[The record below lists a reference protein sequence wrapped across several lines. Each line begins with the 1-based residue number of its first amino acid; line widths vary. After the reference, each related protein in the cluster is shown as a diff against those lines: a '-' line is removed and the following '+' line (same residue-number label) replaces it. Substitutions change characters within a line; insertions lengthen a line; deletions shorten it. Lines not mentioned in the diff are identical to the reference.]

1 MEPNSP
7 IPTLRSIIS
16 PEALVALVEAA
27 YGLKITRIQL
37 IKAILLDT
45 YRLWTNQGPYIL
57 RVYPHR
63 RRNRPDIEAELEFLA
78 YLQTQGLSVSV
89 TVAGVNG
96 EHLLT
101 LQAPEGRRYAAL
113 FTYAPG
119 ELLGENLTAI
129 HRYGYTLARLHALAD
144 VWPSPPPRTPLDLDY
159 LLDGPLEQL
168 ARFEERRH
176 DWTFLHEVAERIRP
190 QLAALPTSAPFYG
203 YCHGDAGPNNAHV
216 TAEGQL
222 TLFDF
227 DFCGP
232 GWRAYDLATFSSGES
247 AEVVEAFLAGYE
259 EVRPLSP
266 EELKA
271 LPLFQIA
278 QSIWLLGLRASY
290 INEWGELYF
299 ANWFIDRVLAGI
311 KSILETAKF

>member
-1 MEPNSP
+1 MAPDLP
-7 IPTLRSIIS
+7 LPTLRSIIS
-16 PEALVALVEAA
+16 PAALVALVEAA

-37 IKAILLDT
+37 IKAIILDT
-45 YRLWTNQGPYIL
+45 YRLWTSQGPYIL
-57 RVYPHR
+57 RVYPNR
-63 RRNRPDIEAELEFLA
+63 RRTRPDIEAELEFLA
-78 YLQTQGLSVSV
+78 YLHAQGLSVSV

-96 EHLLT
+96 ERLLT

-129 HRYGYTLARLHALAD
+129 HHYGHTLAHLHALAD
-144 VWPSPPPRTPLDLDY
+144 AWPSPPPRTPLDLDY
-159 LLDGPLEQL
+159 LLDQPLEQL
-168 ARFEERRH
+168 APFEERRQ
-176 DWTFLHEVAERIRP
+176 DWAFLQEVVELIRP

-203 YCHGDAGPNNAHV
+203 YCHGDAGPNNAHI

-232 GWRAYDLATFSSGES
+232 GWRVYDLAAFSSGES

-299 ANWFIDRVLAGI
+299 ANWFIDRVMAGI
-311 KSILETAKF
+311 KKIALSV